1 MRIAICDDEVFYR
14 EQILELT
21 QKYAMQNKS
30 KEITAAAFTCAE
42 ELLDA
47 VNKSGGFDIYILDV
61 IMPGMNGIEL
71 GKTLR
76 EKGFEEKIIY
86 LTTSDEFAVASYKV
100 NAADYIIKPAPD
112 DEFISSL
119 DRVVK
124 SVSDIKDKFMLVKTK
139 NGSVKLNFDNLVYAE
154 LTKRTIIYHL
164 RDGKTIESVYIRT
177 NFGDTVKDLVSDKRF
192 VFCGKSLLLN
202 MHHISGVQNETIV
215 FDSLDKIF
223 TSKKLCRELHNAW
236 VSFNFR
242 EVNGI

>member
-76 EKGFEEKIIY
+76 EKGFDEKIIY

-100 NAADYIIKPAPD
+100 NAADYIIKPTPD